1 MLYHLDAVNLL
12 NTILI
17 IAGLW
22 FKFGN
27 TILVFF
33 FSPIDSIAEIQG
45 LNSKI
50 LKYVLS

>member
-27 TILVFF
+27 TIFF
-33 FSPIDSIAEIQG
+33 FFPPIDNMAEIQG

>member
-12 NTILI
+12 NAILI

-27 TILVFF
+27 TILGFF
-33 FSPIDSIAEIQG
+33 FLQ
-45 LNSKI
+45 LTVL
-50 LKYVLS
+50 LKFKG